1 MRYCTLHIMKRI
13 LPVFVI
19 ALAVACGS
27 HGAQRPLADRGIIN
41 LSGWNF
47 VRDGSIDLRGEWEF
61 YRMRLVPPEDFAQ
74 PGSAGDPVYS
84 FVPGRWNPGWKVYFP
99 PYGRGYATYRLRVA
113 MGDAR
118 PHGLGMRIERIPTAC
133 RLFVNGALLFES
145 GRVATSPESTVP
157 EYSESVVPLPRAGG
171 IYDIVV
177 HIANFHAPAG
187 GFYIPIEL
195 GSLSSLRKSEQSR
208 SSLAV
213 LSASVL
219 FMLAFFQLLLYSFQR
234 TERHYL
240 YFGLMYLCMMVYTIG
255 LHSTYWSGIMPFLT
269 WGAVYS
275 AMAMAVYL
283 WGALA
288 MGFLQRL
295 FPLDV
300 PRRVVPFVFAVN
312 GALAAAMAALPARRL
327 AYLLPVLHV
336 DSVII
341 IALCVFISVR
351 AALNRREFAMYAV
364 LGLLAVIIAASL
376 DIVAVTELIPNTVEY
391 LPWGIMLYCVIQTV
405 GMSRDFIRIQ
415 HRSRHLE
422 VDNEKLRTMLARRMK
437 AGQPAVTGEIENK
450 INAAVGYLRENF
462 TEEISRENL
471 AATLDLHP
479 DSFSRYF
486 RMHTGKKYSE
496 FLNDLR
502 VAEAV
507 RLLGQ
512 TDQPVITIAMNVGFN
527 SLRTFNHAFLAAT
540 GKKPSDFRRQP

>member
-1 MRYCTLHIMKRI
+1 MVSIIIIALFTISRNAGVSHGHETACSQNISMRYCTLHIMKRI

-213 LSASVL
+213 LSASC
-219 FMLAFFQLLLYSFQR
+219 FSCWRFFS
-234 TERHYL
+234 
-240 YFGLMYLCMMVYTIG
+240 CCSI
-255 LHSTYWSGIMPFLT
+255 PF
-269 WGAVYS
+269 S
-275 AMAMAVYL
+275 ARSATT
-283 WGALA
+283 
-288 MGFLQRL
+288 
-295 FPLDV
+295 
-300 PRRVVPFVFAVN
+300 
-312 GALAAAMAALPARRL
+312 
-327 AYLLPVLHV
+327 
-336 DSVII
+336 
-341 IALCVFISVR
+341 CIS
-351 AALNRREFAMYAV
+351 
-364 LGLLAVIIAASL
+364 ASCTC
-376 DIVAVTELIPNTVEY
+376 A
-391 LPWGIMLYCVIQTV
+391 
-405 GMSRDFIRIQ
+405 
-415 HRSRHLE
+415 
-422 VDNEKLRTMLARRMK
+422 
-437 AGQPAVTGEIENK
+437 
-450 INAAVGYLRENF
+450 
-462 TEEISRENL
+462 
-471 AATLDLHP
+471 
-479 DSFSRYF
+479 
-486 RMHTGKKYSE
+486 
-496 FLNDLR
+496 
-502 VAEAV
+502 
-507 RLLGQ
+507 
-512 TDQPVITIAMNVGFN
+512 
-527 SLRTFNHAFLAAT
+527 
-540 GKKPSDFRRQP
+540 